1 MARLS
6 RVGSRRER
14 FNNRLRKNE
23 EGPITKTELNRF
35 RAVLTARVAELQR
48 FTRNRDGITVERSAD
63 QLDEIQ
69 AASQRALAV
78 CNLDREFN
86 QLRDARAALRRI
98 QEGSFGTCQECDE
111 DIHPKRLAA
120 VPWATFCIQCQE
132 AADGNLVE
140 MRPPTRDL
148 LRAA

>member
-1 MARLS
+1 M
-6 RVGSRRER
+6 
-14 FNNRLRKNE
+14 KE
-23 EGPITKTELNRF
+23 EKSMTNTEVNRF
-35 RAVLTARVAELQR
+35 RAVLTARVAELER
-48 FTRNRDGITVERSAD
+48 FTRHRDAITVERCAD

-132 AADGNLVE
+132 AADSNLEE
-140 MRPPTRDL
+140 MRPPSRDL
-148 LRAA
+148 PRAA

>member
-1 MARLS
+1 M
-6 RVGSRRER
+6 
-14 FNNRLRKNE
+14 N
-23 EGPITKTELNRF
+23 KTEVNRF
-35 RAVLTARVAELQR
+35 RAVLTEKVAELER

-86 QLRDARAALRRI
+86 QLRNTRAALRRI
-98 QEGSFGTCQECDE
+98 EEGSFGICQECDQ

-120 VPWATFCIQCQE
+120 VPWATYCIRCQE
-132 AADGNLVE
+132 AIDNNLE
-140 MRPPTRDL
+140 EIQAPSRDPL
-148 LRAA
+148 SRAA

>member
-1 MARLS
+1 MD
-6 RVGSRRER
+6 
-14 FNNRLRKNE
+14 
-23 EGPITKTELNRF
+23 RF
-35 RAVLTARVAELQR
+35 RAVLTARVTEQER
-48 FTRNRDGITVERSAD
+48 VTRHSDAITVQRSAD
-63 QLDEIQ
+63 RLDEIQ

-98 QEGSFGTCQECDE
+98 QEANFGTCQECEE

-120 VPWATFCIQCQE
+120 VPWATFCTRYQE
-132 AADGNLVE
+132 AADRNVE
-140 MRPPTRDL
+140 EMKAPSSDL

>member
-1 MARLS
+1 MI
-6 RVGSRRER
+6 E
-14 FNNRLRKNE
+14 
-23 EGPITKTELNRF
+23 TDLNQF
-35 RAVLTARVAELQR
+35 RAVLTARVVELER

-86 QLRDARAALRRI
+86 HLRDARAALRRI
-98 QEGSFGTCQECDE
+98 EEGSFGTCQECDE

-132 AADGNLVE
+132 GADRNLEE
-140 MRPPTRDL
+140 MRSPSRDL
-148 LRAA
+148 LLAA